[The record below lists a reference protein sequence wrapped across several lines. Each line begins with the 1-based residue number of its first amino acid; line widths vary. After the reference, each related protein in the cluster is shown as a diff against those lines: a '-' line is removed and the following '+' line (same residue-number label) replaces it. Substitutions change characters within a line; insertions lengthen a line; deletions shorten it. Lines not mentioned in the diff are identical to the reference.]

1 MTKAEVHNFALLYFS
16 NWLSLVHGQHV
27 SAACANVGHL
37 KILMVLSP
45 PYSTMVSFILS
56 TVTSITEIPPLE
68 EIQLIL
74 NATSLFLILI
84 HQNTKSTTGLNIYSI
99 LEERLKT
106 D

>member
-1 MTKAEVHNFALLYFS
+1 MDNFLCLCS
-16 NWLSLVHGQHV
+16 MCKCRSLENFNGSVSSIFNNGQFY
-27 SAACANVGHL
+27 L
-37 KILMVLSP
+37 KYCYLHHRDS
-45 PYSTMVSFILS
+45 
-56 TVTSITEIPPLE
+56 PLE

-74 NATSLFLILI
+74 NAASLFLILI